1 MTEEEIPGIREQKP
15 VQRPDTAP
23 DPEPETVP
31 ELKPK
36 AVPEPGQKA
45 APDREQETSSD
56 LEPESAPDLEPE
68 TETELYEHYRY
79 VVDPG
84 QSMLRIDKY
93 LSARIEN
100 VSRTRV
106 QAAAQAGNIL
116 VNESPVK
123 PNYRVKPLDVIQILL
138 PNPPRE
144 IELIPQDLPVSVVYE
159 DDDLI
164 VVDKAAGM
172 VVHPAYGNY
181 SGTLMNALM
190 YHFRDLPLFNTGELR
205 PGLVHRIDKNTSGL
219 LVVAKNEYAHNKLAR
234 QFFNRTT
241 GRLYTALVW
250 GTPEPAEG
258 TITGHVGRN
267 IRDRKIMQVFHD
279 GSQGKHAVTHYRII
293 EQLGY
298 VSLVE
303 CRLETGRTHQIRVHM
318 AWKGH
323 PLFNDEEYG
332 GHRILKGTTFTKYQQ
347 FVRNCFEML
356 PRQALH
362 ARTLSFDHPVTGKR
376 LYFESPI
383 PPDMVAVIEKWRGY
397 IVGRE

>member
-1 MTEEEIPGIREQKP
+1 MMTGEELSDSREQ
-15 VQRPDTAP
+15 
-23 DPEPETVP
+23 
-31 ELKPK
+31 
-36 AVPEPGQKA
+36 
-45 APDREQETSSD
+45 
-56 LEPESAPDLEPE
+56 
-68 TETELYEHYRY
+68 ELYEHYRY

-84 QSMLRIDKY
+84 QSMVRIDKY
-93 LSARIEN
+93 LAARIEN

-116 VNESPVK
+116 VNEIAVR

-144 IELIPQDLPVSVVYE
+144 IELIPEDIPISIVYE

-164 VVDKAAGM
+164 VVDKQAGM

-181 SGTLMNALM
+181 SGTLINALM
-190 YHFRDLPLFNTGELR
+190 FHFRDLPLFQSGETR

-219 LVVAKNEYAHNKLAR
+219 LVVAKNEYAHNRLAR

-241 GRLYTALVW
+241 GRRYVALVW
-250 GTPEPAEG
+250 GTPEPDEG

-267 IRDRKIMQVFHD
+267 VRDRTIMQVFPD
-279 GSQGKHAVTHYRII
+279 GSQGKHAVTHYTVI
-293 EQLGY
+293 EKFGY
-298 VSLVE
+298 VSLIE

-318 AWKGH
+318 AWAGH

-347 FVRNCFEML
+347 FVRNCFTLL

-362 ARTLSFDHPVTGKR
+362 ARTLDFDHPVTGKR
-376 LYFESPI
+376 MSFESPI
-383 PPDMVAVIEKWRGY
+383 PEDMEAVIEKWRKY
-397 IVGRE
+397 TSSRQ